1 MKLMATKIPRVPP
14 APPAVRPRREDGD
27 STVLERRP
35 QKIAPPQMY
44 QVVMLNDDY
53 TPMDFVVT
61 VLMEIFHHT
70 PEAAVALMLAVHE
83 EGKAIVG
90 VYPKDIAQTKCLQVL
105 ERAMAANYPL
115 LCTTQAV

>member
-1 MKLMATKIPRVPP
+1 MSKKTPNIAHVDVGQPDADVALVTRSQSRP
-14 APPAVRPRREDGD
+14 APR
-27 STVLERRP
+27 
-35 QKIAPPQMY
+35 Y
-44 QVVMLNDDY
+44 QVVLHNDDY

-70 PEAAVALMLAVHE
+70 PEAAVARMLAVHE